1 MDSKFLAAIRAQD
14 THLDNLKG
22 YEVKRKQ
29 LSQRRFKKAITDDDI
44 RDVHRFFKNK
54 RTKPQIVNDTG
65 LSTHTVYNIL
75 RRYSVYN
82 NKITKLD
89 LDKTN

>member
-22 YEVKRKQ
+22 YEAERKQ

-54 RTKPQIVNDTG
+54 QTKPQIVNDTG
-65 LSTHTVYNIL
+65 LSAHTVYNIL

-82 NKITKLD
+82 NKVTRLD
-89 LDKTN
+89 LDETN